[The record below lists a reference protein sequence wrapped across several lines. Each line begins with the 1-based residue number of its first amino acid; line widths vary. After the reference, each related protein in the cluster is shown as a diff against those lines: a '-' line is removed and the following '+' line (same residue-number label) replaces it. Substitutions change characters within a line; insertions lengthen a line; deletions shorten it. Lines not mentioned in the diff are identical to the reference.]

1 MFLNPSGAQITVG
14 KMDNPKEASEG
25 KLSFIISILLPK
37 AETKATPAS
46 PNPVDNLPK
55 QSLSSD
61 DTKLEKLQLM
71 VDILELIQEYE
82 ESLSDANTSDEDD
95 EGKYRK

>member
-1 MFLNPSGAQITVG
+1 MFLNPSDAQITVG
-14 KMDNPKEASEG
+14 KINNPKEASEG

-46 PNPVDNLPK
+46 PNPVDNLTK
-55 QSLSSD
+55 QSPSSD

-82 ESLSDANTSDEDD
+82 ESLLDANTSDEDD
-95 EGKYRK
+95 EGEYRK